1 MKRINHIS
9 LYIIFLSCL
18 KGKRKKK
25 FNKKRW
31 KYDTINYSV
40 CRIFLCPIVNRRE
53 RPLEIQ
59 GRRVESIKRGV
70 HILTRKKDIRR
81 LCVHRACIRR
91 KERERE
97 ERRGSLGRNKT
108 KEARMRKAFFGDI
121 CRVLARELCV
131 GCPLFLVRLVLADR
145 IFQRLPT
152 ARTCPVPI
160 QDWFIDR
167 HSMLDFWA
175 TPKEKWTTERK
186 RERER
191 RNSCLV
197 GLRPF
202 PLINLFSRAN
212 QRFHPVVVRILD
224 FFFFNQR
231 FFLNYRQFVVS
242 IGKEDFDINRDEAID
257 IYFYRRCKY

>member
-131 GCPLFLVRLVLADR
+131 GPPVSGQAGLGRPDFSKVAHSSNLSCSHTGLVYRPALDARFLSNAKRKMD
-145 IFQRLPT
+145 
-152 ARTCPVPI
+152 
-160 QDWFIDR
+160 DGG
-167 HSMLDFWA
+167 
-175 TPKEKWTTERK
+175 KE

-191 RNSCLV
+191 EKEGIPVLSAFGHFRWLTFS
-197 GLRPF
+197 PE
-202 PLINLFSRAN
+202 PINVFTQSSYG
-212 QRFHPVVVRILD
+212 FWI
-224 FFFFNQR
+224 FFFSINDS
-231 FFLNYRQFVVS
+231 FLIIDNSSSRSVKKIS
-242 IGKEDFDINRDEAID
+242 I
-257 IYFYRRCKY
+257 

>member
-1 MKRINHIS
+1 MFIA
-9 LYIIFLSCL
+9 
-18 KGKRKKK
+18 
-25 FNKKRW
+25 
-31 KYDTINYSV
+31 
-40 CRIFLCPIVNRRE
+40 
-53 RPLEIQ
+53 
-59 GRRVESIKRGV
+59 RVY
-70 HILTRKKDIRR
+70 
-81 LCVHRACIRR
+81 
-91 KERERE
+91 E
-97 ERRGSLGRNKT
+97 ERKGSEKKEGGASVETKQKRRGCVRPFLVIFAVYWLES
-108 KEARMRKAFFGDI
+108 
-121 CRVLARELCV
+121 CVLV
-131 GCPLFLVRLVLADR
+131 PLFLVRLVLADR

-231 FFLNYRQFVVS
+231 FFLNYRQFVGS

-257 IYFYRRCKY
+257 IYF